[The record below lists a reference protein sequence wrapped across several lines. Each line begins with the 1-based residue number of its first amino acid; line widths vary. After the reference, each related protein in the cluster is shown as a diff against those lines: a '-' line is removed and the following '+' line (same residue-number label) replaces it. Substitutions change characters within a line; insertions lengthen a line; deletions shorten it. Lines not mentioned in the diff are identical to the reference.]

1 MDTNVIYNEDCLEGM
16 KRIPDN
22 SIDLIVTDPPYL
34 MSYMTNRRK
43 DKNHEFCKPIL
54 NHNNE
59 KMIKKYIKECF
70 RILKNNSA
78 FYCFTNSNKV
88 DFFKKEIEDYF
99 NIKNIIVWV
108 KNNHTAGDLEAQ
120 YGKQYEFIVYANKGR
135 RKINGKR
142 ITDIWYFDRVAGN
155 EQIHQNQKPI
165 NLIKTCILKSSEEGD
180 VVFDGFM
187 GSGTTAISAK
197 LTNRKFI
204 GTELDKTEWHKSIK
218 RLGKL
223 NKKYYDK
230 LPEKE
235 KPKQTQLF

>member
-1 MDTNVIYNEDCLEGM
+1 MKTNVIYNEDCLEGM

-34 MSYMTNRRK
+34 MSYKTNYRK

-54 NHNNE
+54 NYNNE

-88 DFFKKEIEDYF
+88 DFFKKEIEDHF

-165 NLIKTCILKSSEEGD
+165 NLIKTCILKSSEESD
-180 VVFDGFM
+180 IVFDGFM
-187 GSGTTAISAK
+187 GSGTTAVSAK

-204 GTELDKTEWHKSIK
+204 GVELDKIEWYKSIK
-218 RLGKL
+218 RLGKFDRS
-223 NKKYYDK
+223 YYEQ
-230 LPEKE
+230 LPEEE